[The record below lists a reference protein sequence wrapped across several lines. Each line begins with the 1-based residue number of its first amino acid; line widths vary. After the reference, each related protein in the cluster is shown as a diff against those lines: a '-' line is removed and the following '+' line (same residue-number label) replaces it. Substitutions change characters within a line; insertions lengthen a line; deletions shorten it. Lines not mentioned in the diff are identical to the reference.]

1 MSDLRK
7 KIIRLAYQR
16 PHLRGDL
23 LPLIQKTAN
32 LSKKANEELYV
43 VIGNW
48 GRGRQTLWPTKDDA
62 QVYTK
67 SKAERVLREAKS
79 RSKRMGDT
87 LVNWHMK
94 PLSEADQYVMGD
106 ASYALQRLTDD
117 LYRWD

>member
-1 MSDLRK
+1 MSNLK
-7 KIIRLAYQR
+7 KKLIRLAHQK

-23 LPLIQKTAN
+23 LPLIQKQ
-32 LSKKANEELYV
+32 ANEELYV

-67 SKAERVLREAKS
+67 SKAERVLRDAKD
-79 RSKRMGDT
+79 RSKHVGDT
-87 LVNWHMK
+87 LIKWHIK

-106 ASYALQRLTDD
+106 TSYALQRLTDE
-117 LYRWD
+117 LYRR